1 MVTAII
7 SGTGSS
13 RHKARGQK
21 VTTIRTNNLAKDDVE
36 NTEWASWRWAL
47 SCLLSSQC
55 FKSVAMTVERT
66 HLTF

>member
-7 SGTGSS
+7 SGTSSS
-13 RHKARGQK
+13 RHKARGQN

-36 NTEWASWRWAL
+36 NTEWARWRWAL

-55 FKSVAMTVERT
+55 FKSVAMTVELT